1 MRKMKAK
8 EMDRAFMTAAVLL
21 LFIGVMLSILAIWMA
36 PTPQVWIR
44 PVVSAI
50 GACASAAALSMR
62 STEEHLKI
70 VRVFS
75 AAIFVVGFAMTF
87 IGFGLPRPLSL
98 LIVPACLLLW
108 IGTVFL
114 VFIPIRQQQE
124 KQEMAYIRACLRK
137 RARELKARGL

>member
-1 MRKMKAK
+1 
-8 EMDRAFMTAAVLL
+8 MTVAVLL
-21 LFIGVMLSILAIWMA
+21 LFTGIVLSIMAIWMA

-62 STEEHLKI
+62 WTEEHAKI
-70 VRVFS
+70 ARVFS
-75 AAIFVVGFAMTF
+75 AVVFVVGFTLPF

-124 KQEMAYIRACLRK
+124 KQEMAYLRAGLRAK
-137 RARELKARGL
+137 ARELEARELK